1 VFHQAPVPLRHHRP
15 DCPPALEAVILRCLQ
30 KNPAHRFGNVAE
42 LAAALVDF
50 RTPSARLSTERIS
63 RTLGVALAATAGY
76 GGQPTSGGDA
86 RLPAGGGL
94 GADRR
99 EPAQTGRS
107 TWGSTNPVDGKRR
120 SGNPVVLVSV
130 LGVLLAAVVF
140 GVVIFMKLTSS
151 PPADV
156 EAPGRTG
163 LRPRRSNST
172 KILIAA
178 AGLEGRP
185 AGIAD

>member
-50 RTPSARLSTERIS
+50 GTPSARLSTECIS
-63 RTLGVALAATAGY
+63 RTLGVALAA
-76 GGQPTSGGDA
+76 PTSGGYA

-140 GVVIFMKLTSS
+140 GVVIFMNLTSS